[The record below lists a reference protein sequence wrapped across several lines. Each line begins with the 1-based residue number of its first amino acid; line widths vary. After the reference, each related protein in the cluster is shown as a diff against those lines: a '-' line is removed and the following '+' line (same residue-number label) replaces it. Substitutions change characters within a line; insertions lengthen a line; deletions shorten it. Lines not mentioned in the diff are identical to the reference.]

1 MKPIYSIPKVSKTTS
16 LWYVHFRYE
25 GKQFRYKMNLNKIE
39 DLEERAESFN
49 RLCIAIYEKLRSGW
63 NPNLKEVP
71 EMGTN
76 YTFLEAL
83 DFALSKKKPNIS
95 KKTALGYEGTIKFIK
110 TATKQLRLIN
120 LPITEV
126 KRVHIKTIME
136 KAQSNRCWTN
146 NAYNKHLNQLKAV
159 MSELIQYDIIESNP
173 AHNIKNLRIEESI
186 AHAPATDEQMKA
198 IKKEL
203 LENHYNFYIFILLIY
218 NLGIRPEEILKITL
232 DMIDLD
238 ADLIVLPPN
247 ITKGRK
253 KYRTLP
259 ITKQLKTFL
268 ESLNFEELPKSYYL
282 FGSFRQQGK
291 GNVGASVDFIPAPTP
306 LKRDTATKRWHKIVK
321 VGLGINVTMYSMKKY
336 GANKKAE
343 AGISI
348 DAIQGTF
355 GHSKKETTL
364 IYLTKQNE
372 INRKEI
378 MDKSPDL

>member
-1 MKPIYSIPKVSKTTS
+1 MPKFSIPKICKTQR
-16 LWYVHFRYE
+16 LWFVFFRYD
-25 GKQFRYKMNLNKIE
+25 KKLFRYRLNLNEIE
-39 DLEERAESFN
+39 DLEEKTMEFDI
-49 RLCIAIYEKLRSGW
+49 LKDAIHDQLKRGW
-63 NPNLKEVP
+63 NPNVKEIA
-71 EMGTN
+71 ETKTN
-76 YTFLEAL
+76 YTIAAAL
-83 DFALSKKKPNIS
+83 DFAIEKKRPNIA
-95 KKTALGYEGTIKFIK
+95 KKTASGYEGTIKFVK
-110 TATKQLRLIN
+110 KAVKALRLN
-120 LPITEV
+120 DLPITEV

-136 KAQSNRCWTN
+136 KAQEQRNWSN

-159 MSELIQYDIIESNP
+159 LSELIQYDIIEVNP
-173 AHNIKNLRIEESI
+173 AHNIKNLRVEESI
-186 AHAPATDEQMKA
+186 AHIPATDEQMKL

-203 LENHYNFYIFILLIY
+203 LHNHYNFYIYILIIY
-218 NLGIRPEEILKITL
+218 NLGIRPTEILSIKL
-232 DMIDLD
+232 SMIDMD
-238 ADLIVLPPN
+238 NDLIVLPPN

-259 ITKQLKTFL
+259 ITSQLKQFL
-268 ESLNFEELPKSYYL
+268 ESLNFNSLPKDYYL

-291 GNVGASVDFIPAPTP
+291 GNVGASVDFIPAPTQ
-306 LKRDTATKRWHKIVK
+306 LKRDTATKRWEKIVK
-321 VGLGINVTMYSMKKY
+321 IGLGINVTMYSMKKY

-378 MDKSPDL
+378 MDKSPEL